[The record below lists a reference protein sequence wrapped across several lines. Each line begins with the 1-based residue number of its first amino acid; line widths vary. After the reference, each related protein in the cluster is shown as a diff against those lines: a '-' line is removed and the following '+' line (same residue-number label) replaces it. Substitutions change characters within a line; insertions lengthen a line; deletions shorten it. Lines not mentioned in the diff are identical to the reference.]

1 MSKTSIAEA
10 LAQYEAEHDFARQ
23 ITLPVEDRVKYMSEV
38 KWESGYRWFR
48 SLNVVCLEKYRF
60 LRAAGRI

>member
-23 ITLPVEDRVKYMSEV
+23 ITLPVEDRGKYMREV

-48 SLNVVCLEKYRF
+48 SPNVVCLEKYRF
-60 LRAAGRI
+60 LRAVGRI